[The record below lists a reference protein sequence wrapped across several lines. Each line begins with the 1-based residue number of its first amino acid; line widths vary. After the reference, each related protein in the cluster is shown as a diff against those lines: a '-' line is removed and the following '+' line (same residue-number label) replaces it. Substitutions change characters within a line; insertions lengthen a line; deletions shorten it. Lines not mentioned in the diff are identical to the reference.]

1 MMKYWKLLIYAGAA
15 MVAQAAEVEWMH
27 DVEKA
32 AAKAAQQGKMMLVE
46 FTGSD
51 WCKACVLQKKNVLVK
66 PAFAD
71 WVQKNYIPVE
81 MDVPMNAALVGGEAQ
96 LNKNKKFCDDFG
108 IRIFPS
114 LMIMTPELVLL
125 GGLQGSSD
133 SPQSAIAALGQ
144 YKTLVESYQSAMAL
158 NGEARALAL
167 FDVYQQLPQ
176 EYQKVNYALMQLIV
190 DSDIMNRTG
199 LRDIYMPIQQ
209 MKELE
214 KKLNA
219 ALTFESKLAI
229 LDASLAQ
236 ALPVN
241 KSSMLKQ
248 KEMLLKGEVLRLLKK
263 PGSVEDVLKARDL
276 SIQAVECTENEKTH
290 AKQKQRILEYFA
302 DPEALFKTRS
312 AS

>member
-1 MMKYWKLLIYAGAA
+1 

-27 DVEKA
+27 DVENA

-114 LMIMTPELVLL
+114 LMIITPELVLL
-125 GGLQGSSD
+125 VGLQGSSD

-176 EYQKVNYALMQLIV
+176 EYQRVNYALMQLIV
-190 DSDIMNRTG
+190 DSDKMNLTG
-199 LRDIYMPIQQ
+199 IRDIYMPIHQ

-229 LDASLAQ
+229 LDAAVAQ

-248 KEMLLKGEVLRLLKK
+248 KEMLLKGEVMRLLKK
-263 PGSVEDVLKARDL
+263 PGSVEDVLRARDL
-276 SIQAVECTENEKTH
+276 SIQAVECTENEKKH
-290 AKQKQRILEYFA
+290 AKQKQQILEYFA